1 MKSQTLLAIALA
13 IAVGLATLVYV
24 DRTLAQTAV
33 QIRGR

>member
-13 IAVGLATLVYV
+13 IAVGLGTLVYV
-24 DRTLAQTAV
+24 DRTLAQAAA